1 MHKIFAITVFCSM
14 LAAKA
19 SAQLFP
25 TFGNSRTGASG
36 MQFLKIQHDARST
49 GMAGAVVGMINDP
62 SALFWNPAGI
72 TQTDTA
78 AANFLLAHNRYFADT
93 KCNMLGVTAKAG
105 KYGFVGLSVIHVNY
119 GQIDETTE
127 FMPMGTG
134 RKVFI
139 SNSLIGLSYARI
151 LTDAFSFGLSAK
163 WANEVIADV
172 ITNNVLFDLGLFYN
186 IGLMHS
192 RFGVS
197 FSNFGL
203 NVSPQGEVTILKF
216 NGEQQVSNFSSI
228 SAPGLFR
235 IGAAFDP
242 IHLDKHI
249 LTVSA
254 QLNHPT
260 DNNETFSVG
269 SEYAYKNLMFARTG
283 WEFGSDERN
292 LFPAAGFGIKL
303 PRRFGN
309 IRFDYSYV
317 VKERIGNINRISL
330 QASLLS
336 FKK

>member
-1 MHKIFAITVFCSM
+1 MYRLLFIISVIVLSQS
-14 LAAKA
+14 AK
-19 SAQLFP
+19 AQLFP

-36 MQFLKIQHDARST
+36 MQFLKIPHDARST
-49 GMAGAVVGMINDP
+49 AMSGAVVGMINDP

-72 TQTDTA
+72 TGTDTA
-78 AANFLLAHNRYFADT
+78 TANFLLAHNRYFADT
-93 KCNMLGVTAKAG
+93 KCNMLGVTSKVG
-105 KYGFVGLSVIHVNY
+105 KLGYLGLSVVNVNY

-127 FMPMGTG
+127 FMPAGTG
-134 RKVFI
+134 RQVFI
-139 SNSLIGLSYARI
+139 SNSLVGLTYAKI
-151 LTDAFSFGLSAK
+151 LTEAFSFGLTAK

-216 NGEQQVSNFSSI
+216 NGEQNIANFSSI

-242 IHLDKHI
+242 IHKGNNV
-249 LTVSA
+249 LTVTA

-260 DNNETFSVG
+260 DNNETFAIG
-269 SEYAYKNLMFARTG
+269 SEYGYKNTLFARGG

-292 LFPAAGFGIKL
+292 LFPSTGIGIRL

-309 IRFDYSYV
+309 LRFDYSYV
-317 VKERIGNINRISL
+317 VKERIGNVNRISV
-330 QASLLS
+330 QASLMSL
-336 FKK
+336 KK